1 MMPIKCLILDVDG
14 VLTDG
19 AIWLTEHGTELKR
32 FHIHDGVGIKRLQNA
47 GVIIAIIS
55 GRSSASVTAR
65 MAELQVRHVY
75 QGCPDKL
82 AVFNEL
88 IHQLGIKASETAYVG
103 DDLPDLPVMRAA
115 GLSIAVANACAEV
128 KAAAQ
133 WHTEKTGGAGAV
145 REVCDRL
152 LAQCE
157 CGTLYA

>member
-1 MMPIKCLILDVDG
+1 MLIKCLILDVDG

-19 AIWLTEHGTELKR
+19 AIWLTEEGKELKR
-32 FHIHDGVGIKRLQNA
+32 FHTHDGVGIKRLQNA

-75 QGCPDKL
+75 QGCADKL

-88 IHQLGIKASETAYVG
+88 IHRLGIKASETAYVG
-103 DDLPDLPVMRAA
+103 DDLPDLPVMQAA
-115 GLSIAVANACAEV
+115 GLSIAVANACPEV

-152 LAQCE
+152 LTE
-157 CGTLYA
+157 CGTLCA

>member
-1 MMPIKCLILDVDG
+1 MPIKCLILDVDG

-19 AIWLTEHGTELKR
+19 AIWLTEEGTELKR

-55 GRSSASVTAR
+55 GRASASVTAR

-75 QGCPDKL
+75 QGCSDKL

-88 IHQLGIKASETAYVG
+88 IHQLGIKASETAYMG

-152 LAQCE
+152 LAQC
-157 CGTLYA
+157 GTLCA